1 VEECCIFAP
10 VKIIKNMTTIEKMK
24 HLNLFEGI
32 GGLAL
37 DFAMDEIEAAV
48 RMESPQRGR
57 QQMRLPKK
65 GVDAARA
72 KVVSLV
78 EENDRLQEELEEAK
92 RGQQRYERVKDFFRK
107 CLFYDVGI
115 KKLLLQLAFAVDDQE
130 WLEEL
135 RQSVGMDMRPPN
147 QTMNVYGTNNGMA
160 AMNTTGGNYAFNQ
173 GGGATCR

>member
-1 VEECCIFAP
+1 MSNSPLDIIDGVITENTMRKVERIMRREEQQRARRQAASSQQQTEY
-10 VKIIKNMTTIEKMK
+10 V
-24 HLNLFEGI
+24 
-32 GGLAL
+32 AV
-37 DFAMDEIEAAV
+37 DEEYDLL
-48 RMESPQRGR
+48 R
-57 QQMRLPKK
+57 
-65 GVDAARA
+65 
-72 KVVSLV
+72 
-78 EENDRLQEELEEAK
+78 EELTAAK

-147 QTMNVYGTNNGMA
+147 QTMNVFGTNNGMA

-173 GGGATCR
+173 GGGATWG

>member
-1 VEECCIFAP
+1 MIFKFNTENLSLKLSEMSKQMSNSPLDIIDGVITENTMRKVERIMRREEQQRARRQAASSQQQTEY
-10 VKIIKNMTTIEKMK
+10 V
-24 HLNLFEGI
+24 
-32 GGLAL
+32 AV
-37 DFAMDEIEAAV
+37 DEEYDLL
-48 RMESPQRGR
+48 R
-57 QQMRLPKK
+57 
-65 GVDAARA
+65 
-72 KVVSLV
+72 
-78 EENDRLQEELEEAK
+78 EELTAAK

-147 QTMNVYGTNNGMA
+147 QTMNVFGTNNGMA

-173 GGGATCR
+173 GGGATWG

>member
-1 VEECCIFAP
+1 MIFTINNKDWSLKVSEMSKQMINSPLDIFDGVITENTMRKIERIMRREEQQRARRQ
-10 VKIIKNMTTIEKMK
+10 
-24 HLNLFEGI
+24 
-32 GGLAL
+32 
-37 DFAMDEIEAAV
+37 AA
-48 RMESPQRGR
+48 SPQ
-57 QQMRLPKK
+57 QQTEYVA
-65 GVDAARA
+65 VD
-72 KVVSLV
+72 
-78 EENDRLQEELEEAK
+78 EEYDLLREELTAAK

-147 QTMNVYGTNNGMA
+147 QTMNVFGTNNGMA

>member
-1 VEECCIFAP
+1 MSNSPLDIIAGVITENTMREVERIMRREERQRARRQ
-10 VKIIKNMTTIEKMK
+10 
-24 HLNLFEGI
+24 
-32 GGLAL
+32 
-37 DFAMDEIEAAV
+37 AA
-48 RMESPQRGR
+48 SPQ
-57 QQMRLPKK
+57 QQTEYVA
-65 GVDAARA
+65 VD
-72 KVVSLV
+72 
-78 EENDRLQEELEEAK
+78 EEYDLLREELTAAK

-160 AMNTTGGNYAFNQ
+160 AMNTTGGNYGFSQ